1 MQIRN
6 DTIEEL
12 EESAS
17 VALVKLFDAQERQ
30 ADRDTLE
37 NLEQQYNVILVKI
50 EDVKSRFNA
59 HGNKGSTSAVMSK
72 LSQLSI
78 AQPVVNLSQACAQPL
93 HIFTKEENDRINKH
107 YESMRQDLKLL
118 FDAALEDSSISMD
131 KIDNPVF
138 LKNEG
143 YVYDAASV
151 DEMLG
156 NKTAVNYPRNPSVQ
170 FTRKEVIPCN
180 TLIKAKLHMLNIMED
195 VISTADPVEMN
206 TYMQPAYDNAQSN
219 IPPEIIKIIETYY
232 MKGIE
237 AKHRVLF
244 DAVCR
249 DSCTNMIMQRPVF
262 LPDGYVY
269 DRSTVMQLLDSA
281 YFAEEESAMCPMANI
296 TFKIEDI
303 TRCRL
308 AEAVLE
314 QLKNNILASQQHNQ
328 NEQIMSQEDKSD
340 QCQRVVFK

>member
-6 DTIEEL
+6 HTIEEL

-30 ADRDTLE
+30 ADPDTLG

-50 EDVKSRFNA
+50 EEVKSRLNV

-78 AQPVVNLSQACAQPL
+78 AQPVVNLSQTGAQPL
-93 HIFTKEENDRINKH
+93 HIFTKEENNRINKH

-180 TLIKAKLHMLNIMED
+180 TLIKAKLHMLNIMD
-195 VISTADPVEMN
+195 GVISTADPVEMN
-206 TYMQPAYDNAQSN
+206 AYMQPVYDNNQSK

-237 AKHRVLF
+237 AKHRILF

-249 DSCTNMIMQRPVF
+249 DSCTNMIMQQPVF

-281 YFAEEESAMCPMANI
+281 YFAGEESAMCPMANI

-314 QLKNNILASQQHNQ
+314 QLKNNILASQKHNQ
-328 NEQIMSQEDKSD
+328 SEQLLSQEDKND